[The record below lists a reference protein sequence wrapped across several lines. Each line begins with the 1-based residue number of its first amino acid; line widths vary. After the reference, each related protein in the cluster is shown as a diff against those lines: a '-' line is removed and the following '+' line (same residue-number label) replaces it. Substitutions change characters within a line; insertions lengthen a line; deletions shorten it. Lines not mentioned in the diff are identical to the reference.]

1 MAFDFPSPATNGQ
14 VYTSGGVTYQYN
26 GYAWIITGGGGGGSV
41 SGDYV
46 LKTGDVMS
54 GFLTLN
60 AAPTAAMHAAPKSY
74 VDSRATPPG
83 GLDGQALVS
92 QTGVATWGAPIDGG
106 TL

>member
-46 LKTGDVMS
+46 LKTGDTMS
-54 GFLTLN
+54 GELTLSGP
-60 AAPTAAMHAAPKSY
+60 PTQPLHATPKNY
-74 VDSRATPPG
+74 VDTKGVPPG

-92 QTGVATWGAPIDGG
+92 KAGVATWGSPIDGS
-106 TL
+106 TF